1 MPRVGA
7 ERGISM
13 LNITKRAAM
22 GAMTA
27 AMLATAIAGPVS
39 AFAATT
45 KSTDVKI
52 KADDSN
58 LTITVPTEIP
68 FVMTPDGKLTASD
81 MQIVNGSNFAI
92 KVSDVAVAKQGGYT
106 LVADASVATED
117 NAVDFQFGVDGAMVD
132 AHNAS
137 AAQLTAGMYNMAP
150 ASDTAETDTL
160 TIKATGDAKNIKTDI
175 STNQTVAQVTWTFSA
190 GIAQ

>member
-7 ERGISM
+7 ERDIDM

-45 KSTDVKI
+45 RSTDVKI

-137 AAQLTAGMYNMAP
+137 AAQLTAGKYNMAP
-150 ASDTAETDTL
+150 ASDTADTDTL

-175 STNQTVAQVTWTFSA
+175 SSNQTVAQVTWTFSP